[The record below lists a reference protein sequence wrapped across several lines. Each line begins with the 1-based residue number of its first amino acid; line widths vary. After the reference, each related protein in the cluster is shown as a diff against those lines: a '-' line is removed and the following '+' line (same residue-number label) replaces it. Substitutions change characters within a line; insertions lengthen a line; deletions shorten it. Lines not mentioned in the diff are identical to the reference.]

1 MAAAE
6 EEENQHSE
14 TLLWAIHMCFNSKLY
29 ADVSIRLGG
38 VEIPAHAIVLSAQSE
53 YFKAALR
60 SPMKEATEKKFEYKE
75 GSMHAHWRVF
85 EYLYRGEYSE
95 DPAPPLLPIADDDE
109 LIKDIRVY
117 QLADYFRVEGL
128 REYALHNF
136 ESKIKHLW
144 VSESFVDCIREVYGA
159 TDLGYEMR
167 KAILQVV
174 RGHLGELWEKKAF
187 RLLVREGGDFP
198 MEIISG
204 FINK

>member
-14 TLLWAIHMCFNSKLY
+14 TLLWAIHMC
-29 ADVSIRLGG
+29 A
-38 VEIPAHAIVLSAQSE
+38 PASTCPCECIIESNRIAGASTA
-53 YFKAALR
+53 R
-60 SPMKEATEKKFEYKE
+60 S
-75 GSMHAHWRVF
+75 
-85 EYLYRGEYSE
+85 
-95 DPAPPLLPIADDDE
+95 LLADDDE

-128 REYALHNF
+128 RDYALHNF

-144 VSESFVDCIREVYGA
+144 VSEGFVDCIREVYGA

-174 RGHLGELWEKKAF
+174 RLHLGELWEKKAF

-198 MEIISG
+198 MEILGG